1 MKKYNIPKSTISRFL
16 TEKNPEP
23 EPSPEAFGISV
34 ESPFGV
40 PDPILKKLLGE
51 RLRILENRAW
61 GAVPAP
67 EIRIFDGLEDDF
79 PNFTDAIKTIRTF
92 SLAARLR
99 PEIPLRF
106 PPLLLLGPPG
116 LGKTEFAFELCERL
130 CVPFYQVPCSSN
142 SGGSMALAGSDER
155 WSNGSPGLILK
166 TFLREKVVNP
176 VLVLDEIDKAPQM
189 SHQAASIHDVM
200 LSLLEERTAR
210 AFIDEFIG
218 PELPFDASRV
228 NWIAT
233 ANSTEAIPEPLLS
246 RFRIFEIGAF
256 PENRLPDL
264 VSRLLNKITQ
274 GMGLEGTISF
284 CVRDE
289 VIESLRGRTAREI
302 RQLLEGA
309 VAQRLIDIPEGFPV
323 GARLVLRTQDFEY
336 GPQPRS
342 KGRIGYNR

>member
-1 MKKYNIPKSTISRFL
+1 MKRYNIPKSTWSRFG
-16 TEKNPEP
+16 TDKKTEP
-23 EPSPEAFGISV
+23 EPIPEGFGIPV

-67 EIRIFDGLEDDF
+67 EIRIFDGLSDDF
-79 PNFTDAIKTIRTF
+79 PNFVEVIRTVKTF
-92 SLAARLR
+92 ALASRLR
-99 PEIPLRF
+99 PELPLRW

-142 SGGSMALAGSDER
+142 SGGSMSLAGSDER
-155 WSNGSPGLILK
+155 WSNGAPGLILR
-166 TFLREKVVNP
+166 TFLREKIVNP
-176 VLVLDEIDKAPQM
+176 LLILDEIDKAPQM
-189 SHQAASIHDVM
+189 LHQAASIHDVM

-210 AFIDEFIG
+210 AFIDEYIG

-246 RFRIFEIGAF
+246 RFRIFEIGPF

-264 VSRLLNKITQ
+264 VARLLGKILE
-274 GMGLEGTISF
+274 GLGLEGVVNF

-289 VIESLRGRTAREI
+289 AIESLRARTAREI

-309 VAQRLIDIPEGFPV
+309 VAKRLIDIPEGF
-323 GARLVLRTQDFEY
+323 RQTLVLRKQDFEV
-336 GPQPRS
+336 GRRL
-342 KGRIGYNR
+342 GTGCRIGFK